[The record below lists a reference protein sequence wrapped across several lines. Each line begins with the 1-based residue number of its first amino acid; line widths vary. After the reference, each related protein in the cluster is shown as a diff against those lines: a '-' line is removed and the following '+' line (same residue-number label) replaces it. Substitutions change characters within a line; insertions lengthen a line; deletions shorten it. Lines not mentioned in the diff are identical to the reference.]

1 MTLEELRSI
10 PLQYTFG
17 YSADTHAVRQYMS
30 KDKLICKQVSTPRN
44 KKTGMWGN
52 GKVTYM
58 LVPTKQEFETVEELL
73 EAINA
78 REAS

>member
-30 KDKLICKQVSTPRN
+30 EDKLICKQVYTPRDPE
-44 KKTGMWGN
+44 TGMWGN
-52 GKVTYM
+52 GEVAYM
-58 LVPTKQEFETVEELL
+58 LVPTKQEFETIAELL

-78 REAS
+78 REAA